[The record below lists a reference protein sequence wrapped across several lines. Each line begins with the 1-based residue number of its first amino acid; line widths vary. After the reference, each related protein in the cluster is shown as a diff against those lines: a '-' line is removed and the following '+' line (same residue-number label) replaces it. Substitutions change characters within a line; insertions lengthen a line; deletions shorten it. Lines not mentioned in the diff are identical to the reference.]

1 MEIKAPQP
9 VIREKARQE
18 LKGAVQLIQKN
29 FGIEPD
35 MMCDMIKS
43 ILSEYQ
49 EAKAAIMSNLALSMA
64 LENMKEEIK
73 DDKAD
78 A

>member
-35 MMCDMIKS
+35 MMCDMLKS

-49 EAKAAIMSNLALSMA
+49 EAKAAVMSNLALSMA
-64 LENMKEEIK
+64 LENMKEETN

>member
-18 LKGAVQLIQKN
+18 LKGTVQLIQKN

-35 MMCDMIKS
+35 MMCDMLKS

-49 EAKAAIMSNLALSMA
+49 EAKAAIISNLALSMA

>member
-1 MEIKAPQP
+1 MEIKTPQP

-35 MMCDMIKS
+35 MMCDMLKS
-43 ILSEYQ
+43 ILSECQ
-49 EAKAAIMSNLALSMA
+49 EAKAAIMSNLALSIA
-64 LENMKEEIK
+64 LENVKEETN

>member
-35 MMCDMIKS
+35 MMCDMLKS

>member
-9 VIREKARQE
+9 VIRDKARQE

-35 MMCDMIKS
+35 MMCDMLKS

-49 EAKAAIMSNLALSMA
+49 EEKASIMSNLALSMA

>member
-35 MMCDMIKS
+35 MMCDMLKS
-43 ILSEYQ
+43 ILSEYE
-49 EAKAAIMSNLALSMA
+49 EAKAAVMSNLALSIA
-64 LENMKEEIK
+64 LENVKEETN

>member
-29 FGIEPD
+29 FGVEPD
-35 MMCDMIKS
+35 MMCDMLKS

-49 EAKAAIMSNLALSMA
+49 EAKAEIMSNLALSMA

>member
-29 FGIEPD
+29 FGIESD
-35 MMCDMIKS
+35 MMCDMLKS
-43 ILSEYQ
+43 ILSEYE
-49 EAKAAIMSNLALSMA
+49 EAKAAVMSNLALSIA
-64 LENMKEEIK
+64 LENVKEETN

>member
-35 MMCDMIKS
+35 MMCDMLKS

-49 EAKAAIMSNLALSMA
+49 EAKAEIMSNLALSMA

>member
-35 MMCDMIKS
+35 MMCDMLKS

-49 EAKAAIMSNLALSMA
+49 EEKAEIMSNLALSMA